1 MAVGFPASAATSRIP
16 AARASVTRAHEADRN
31 RLSAGCAPR
40 CSEDTARPDEPA
52 VDQRRKES
60 RARSSQPLGTVRIPP
75 SAAGPGHWESQAGT
89 RLDSVDPHNPAQP
102 EEVTDEPA
110 CCRLRCRA
118 GIRRR
123 RGAHAESIFDTMSE
137 GKFQR
142 ALQMATG
149 FPNERYYLYGMRD
162 HNAGRYDEAELSFK
176 EAASFGDKHSRI
188 G

>member
-1 MAVGFPASAATSRIP
+1 
-16 AARASVTRAHEADRN
+16 
-31 RLSAGCAPR
+31 
-40 CSEDTARPDEPA
+40 
-52 VDQRRKES
+52 
-60 RARSSQPLGTVRIPP
+60 
-75 SAAGPGHWESQAGT
+75 
-89 RLDSVDPHNPAQP
+89 
-102 EEVTDEPA
+102 
-110 CCRLRCRA
+110 
-118 GIRRR
+118 
-123 RGAHAESIFDTMSE
+123 MSE